1 MHCSLKRGGFSLIE
15 VILVSVLLSIAFMV
29 FLGGLANSKKAGA
42 QSNVRTVQAIILNDL
57 QEQIRSRRYDQSTDS
72 PWSTLLGPDM
82 ASNHYL
88 SFDGSN
94 DYINNSNLSGFNF
107 SNSNEITIEAWFKLL
122 GHSGYDG
129 IVSMNSNG
137 IKYRIMVNP
146 GMQPYYDAGMHQ
158 DVGVSGF
165 TFSLNTWYHYV
176 MVVRGGG
183 NAEIY
188 VNGTLVSDRP
198 TNVPSVLP
206 NVSQILIGTGEGPGI
221 HPSNA
226 LIDDCRV
233 WNVALSQDDIQ
244 AYMVSSPPATTP
256 GLVGYW
262 DFNEGEGN
270 LVNDLSGNGNSSTIY
285 GSTWVLDGN
294 AYEQNLEEFNDIDD
308 FDGYIVTDID
318 NHPGFGLSVEVDY
331 VNMHDKFRVVSNT
344 QTDYKRVITT
354 VSHGGS
360 SPIVDTLIVGA
371 GIE

>member
-1 MHCSLKRGGFSLIE
+1 MYVQLTKKGFSLIE

-29 FLGGLANSKKAGA
+29 FLGGLANSKNAGSQA
-42 QSNVRTVQAIILNDL
+42 NIRTIQAVALNDI
-57 QEQIRSRRYDQSTDS
+57 QEQIRSRRFDKSTES
-72 PWSTLLGPDM
+72 PWSTSLGPDM

-122 GHSGYDG
+122 SHSGYDG

-158 DVGVSGF
+158 DVGVSSF

-188 VNGTLVSDRP
+188 VNGSLVSDRP

-206 NVSQILIGTGEGPGI
+206 NVSQILIGTGEGPGV

-226 LIDDCRV
+226 LIEDCRV
-233 WNVALSQDDIQ
+233 WNVALSQEDIQ
-244 AYMVSSPPATTP
+244 TYMVSSPPATTP

-270 LVNDLSGNGNSSTIY
+270 LVNDLSGNGNSSIIY
-285 GSTWVLDGN
+285 GATWVLDGN
-294 AYEQNLEEFNDIDD
+294 AYEQSLEDFNDIDD
-308 FDGYIVTDID
+308 FNGYTLTNI
-318 NHPGFGLSVEVDY
+318 NGHAGLGLSVEVNY
-331 VNMHDKFRVVSNT
+331 VNYDDKFRVISNT
-344 QTDYKRVITT
+344 QTDYKRVITN
-354 VSHGGS
+354 VSYGS
-360 SPIVDTLIVGA
+360 SSSITDTMIVGA
-371 GIE
+371 RQ